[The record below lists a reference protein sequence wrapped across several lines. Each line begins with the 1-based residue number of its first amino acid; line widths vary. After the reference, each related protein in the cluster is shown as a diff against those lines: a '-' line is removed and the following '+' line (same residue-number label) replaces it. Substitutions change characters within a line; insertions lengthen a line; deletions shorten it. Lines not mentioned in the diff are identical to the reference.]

1 MNKKRIFFITLII
14 LLAIFVVLILSFK
27 NSAKKIKTAS
37 FVSLIDSSTKNL
49 STPFSLPEVN
59 SASKKIQDV
68 FSPAVNN
75 FIKVNFLIGDR
86 AYTANILAGDTV
98 FEAMNQLSLN
108 GNFSFKAKN
117 YSGLGYFVEE
127 INGIKNADGFYW
139 TLYINNKYST
149 VGVSQYKL
157 MSGDSVW
164 WKYEKK

>member
-1 MNKKRIFFITLII
+1 
-14 LLAIFVVLILSFK
+14 
-27 NSAKKIKTAS
+27 
-37 FVSLIDSSTKNL
+37 
-49 STPFSLPEVN
+49 
-59 SASKKIQDV
+59 
-68 FSPAVNN
+68 
-75 FIKVNFLIGDR
+75 
-86 AYTANILAGDTV
+86 
-98 FEAMNQLSLN
+98 MNQLSLN